1 MRKIFW
7 TTIFL
12 SLFCVSITRAQ
23 TIEGIC
29 EDSLPAIEAESVVG
43 EVCPDPLFGAICS
56 SIEAK
61 LALYKRSPRMDREQI
76 ESVATAILWGW
87 EEYGFPPSLTLSMI
101 ETESAF
107 NHHIISRHGAMG
119 LMQVMPKYAKRSFVK
134 LGLSGDSKKILLTPH
149 LNVRVGIVMLYNFR
163 VATKT
168 VGHPLFN
175 KAVMAYNCGEVPAN
189 RFYKNRSHSAKP
201 VYVAKVWKRI
211 PEFRELGVI

>member
-1 MRKIFW
+1 MWRIFW
-7 TTIFL
+7 VTIFL
-12 SLFCVSITRAQ
+12 SLYCAVGTRSQA
-23 TIEGIC
+23 IEGIC
-29 EDSLPAIEAESVVG
+29 EDSLPAIEAESVIG
-43 EVCPDPLFGAICS
+43 EVCPDPLFDAICS

-61 LALYKRSPRMDREQI
+61 LTVYKRAPRMDREQI

-87 EEYGFPPSLTLSMI
+87 GEYGFPPSLILSMI
-101 ETESAF
+101 ETESSF
-107 NHHIISRHGAMG
+107 NHHVISRHGAVG

-134 LGLSGDSKKILLTPH
+134 LGLGGDSKKILLTPH

-189 RFYKNRSHSAKP
+189 RFYKNRSHYTKP
-201 VYVAKVWKRI
+201 VYVAKIWKRT
-211 PEFRELGVI
+211 PSYRELGVI